1 MKVLFL
7 DIDGVFNSRPF
18 FEKTYNASDTTSLE
32 REIDLSKVVMLC
44 KFVVENDITV
54 CLSSSWRIG
63 WGSGNLDKQLDSIFR
78 GNGVVISEFTPN
90 NPYPPEWNGLS
101 GDELHIKQNEYAD
114 NNLPWGRSYEIKQ
127 WLEQHSNVTEWCAVD
142 DDLYDMGW
150 VAKQGKLIQTSFY
163 GEGLT
168 HSHIAHIAEV
178 LKCHEAG
185 KKYVAADGQMQNPT
199 RNPSA

>member
-32 REIDLSKVVMLC
+32 REIDLPKVVMLC
-44 KFVVENDITV
+44 KFVAENITV

-63 WGSGNLDKQLDSIFR
+63 
-78 GNGVVISEFTPN
+78 
-90 NPYPPEWNGLS
+90 
-101 GDELHIKQNEYAD
+101 
-114 NNLPWGRSYEIKQ
+114 WGRSYEIKQ